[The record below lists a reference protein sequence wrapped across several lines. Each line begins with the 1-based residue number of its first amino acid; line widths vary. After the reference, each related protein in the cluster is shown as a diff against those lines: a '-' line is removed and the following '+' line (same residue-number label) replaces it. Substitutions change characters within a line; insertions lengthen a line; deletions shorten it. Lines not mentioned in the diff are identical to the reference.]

1 MIDQDESKFKL
12 LLIMVLRVG
21 FPPHLACS
29 ITKLQ
34 ACKISPNLGKDLKY
48 FQTRRGSIWVDQSVG
63 CWTLGFDWGNYL
75 VIILGFWD
83 WVLSLALCSAG
94 SLFFF
99 QQEVFWGFSFPFLLP
114 LPPKQ
119 IILKYLQTTSCVCSL
134 MSHVHILGLSF
145 GTGSLF
151 LKGRISLGK

>member
-1 MIDQDESKFKL
+1 
-12 LLIMVLRVG
+12 MVLRVG
-21 FPPHLACS
+21 LPPHLACN

-75 VIILGFWD
+75 GVLG
-83 WVLSLALCSAG
+83 LSAESG
-94 SLFFF
+94 SMLSRKSFFF